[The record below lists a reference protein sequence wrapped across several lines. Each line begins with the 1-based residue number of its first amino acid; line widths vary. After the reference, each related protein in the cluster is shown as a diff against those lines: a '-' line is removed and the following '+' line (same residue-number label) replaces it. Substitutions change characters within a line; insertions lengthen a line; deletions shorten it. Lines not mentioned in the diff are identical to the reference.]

1 MAGLYFEQFQT
12 GDLFHHATTRTVTET
27 DNLLATVLSMNPQP
41 LHLDVEF
48 AAATE
53 FGRPLVN
60 STFTLALVI
69 GLSVSETTLGTT
81 IGNLGMR
88 EVRFPKPVFAG
99 DTLRVETTVTAARA
113 SNSRP
118 DAGIVDF
125 EHRGYNQRG
134 ELVCICQRAA
144 FMRRRPVAAANA
156 E

>member
-1 MAGLYFEQFQT
+1 MAGLFFEQFQT
-12 GDLFHHATTRTVTET
+12 GDVFRHATTRTVTET

-88 EVRFPKPVFAG
+88 DVRFPKPVFAG
-99 DTLRVETTVTAARA
+99 DTIRVTTRVVELRP
-113 SNSRP
+113 SKSRP
-118 DAGIVDF
+118 GQGIVKF
-125 EHRGYNQRG
+125 EHTGLNQRD
-134 ELVCICQRAA
+134 EVVCVTLRSALMLGKPA
-144 FMRRRPVAAANA
+144 
-156 E
+156 